1 MKRVA
6 VRIPSE
12 LWRSI
17 DWYGRA
23 AGLTRPDGQLDLSE
37 TLRDLISRG
46 LDDRRDRA
54 AGYKSGYREGR
65 LAGYADQMR
74 AIAAAMPAANAG
86 TRSPRR

>member
-1 MKRVA
+1 VKRVA

-17 DWYGRA
+17 AWYGAA
-23 AGLTRPDGQLDLSE
+23 AGLTRPDGQLDVSE

-46 LDDRRDRA
+46 LVSDRRAD
-54 AGYKSGYREGR
+54 AGYRSGYREGR

-74 AIAAAMPAANAG
+74 AMAAAIPAAVAN

>member
-6 VRIPSE
+6 VRIPNE

-17 DWYGRA
+17 AWYGSA
-23 AGLTRPDGQLDLSE
+23 AGLARPDGQLDVSE

-46 LDDRRDRA
+46 LVGDRSRE
-54 AGYKSGYREGR
+54 AGYRSGYREGR

-74 AIAAAMPAANAG
+74 AMAAAIPAPVANI
-86 TRSPRR
+86 RSQRR